1 MASDNIQLGIGI
13 VVIILVLAS
22 VAILSSQISALK
34 GTQTPVATVQ
44 PNNAGLAANVSAVQS
59 QLSAMQSWLLSSKNT
74 SHQTGVSI
82 VNLQGFVLPANS
94 SRVVYDV
101 AGLGGAA
108 NLEFNA
114 RLAVKGVAPGQVQL
128 QFINASQLAAGTESW
143 LSVPTLSSNGPAA
156 GTFPVQ
162 ALGDLHSDQYGVA
175 AVRIVNLNQT
185 ANATFMNGDM
195 LSITVSCMTPHD
207 PC

>member
-1 MASDNIQLGIGI
+1 MASDNIQMGIGI

-34 GTQTPVATVQ
+34 GTQTPVAAQ
-44 PNNAGLAANVSAVQS
+44 MNSAGIAANVSAVQS
-59 QLSAMQSWLLSSKNT
+59 QLSAMQSWLLSSQDT

-94 SRVVYDV
+94 SRVVYDL

-114 RLAVKGVAPGQVQL
+114 RIAVSGVAPGEVQL
-128 QFINASQLAAGTESW
+128 QFLNASQLAAGTESW
-143 LSVPTLSSNGPAA
+143 LSVPTLTSNGPAA

-162 ALGDLHSDQYGVA
+162 ALGDLHNDQYGVS

-185 ANATFMNGDM
+185 ANATFLNGDM
-195 LSITVSCMTPHD
+195 LSITVSCMTSHN